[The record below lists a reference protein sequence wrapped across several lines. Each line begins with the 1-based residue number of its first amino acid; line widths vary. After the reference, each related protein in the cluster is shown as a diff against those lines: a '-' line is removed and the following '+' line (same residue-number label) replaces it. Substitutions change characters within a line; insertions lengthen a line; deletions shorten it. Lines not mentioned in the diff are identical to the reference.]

1 MFKKK
6 SADDW
11 NFWDEDEVEII
22 EELQD
27 TEIKPKRRK
36 KKKKVPESD
45 MSIGES
51 VDYLSAESA
60 NIYTKEEGTQ
70 YSKVKI
76 TIFSVFIIIFSLF
89 GIGYSNTDFDEFSK
103 GYVVNYDLH
112 YERQY
117 VDVSDELYDYCL
129 KLKTELK
136 TVMPEMANNSLSTA
150 NAISKMQETLKAKTD
165 KVSRYTEVPQVMAS
179 YNDNLITF
187 SLSSQKML
195 GTILTSYTN
204 SDYMSWA
211 EKAYT
216 DFSDSLQTLEY
227 LRGQINEIIY
237 RNVYGGE
244 D

>member
-1 MFKKK
+1 MFSKRNE
-6 SADDW
+6 DDW
-11 NFWDEDEVEII
+11 NFWDEDETEVID
-22 EELQD
+22 ELED
-27 TEIKPKRRK
+27 KEIKAKHKKKRK
-36 KKKKVPESD
+36 KIPKSE
-45 MSIGES
+45 MGIEGS
-51 VDYLSAESA
+51 VDYLSEDSG
-60 NIYTKEEGTQ
+60 NVYTKEDKPQ

-76 TIFSVFIIIFSLF
+76 SIFSCLIIIVCLL
-89 GIGYSNTDFDEFSK
+89 GMGYLNTDFDEFSQ

-117 VDVSDELYDYCL
+117 VDVSDELYNYCL

-136 TVMPEMANNSLSTA
+136 TVMTEMANNSLSTA
-150 NAISKMQETLKAKTD
+150 NAISKMQDTLKAKTD
-165 KVSRYTEVPQVMAS
+165 KVSRYTEVPQVMSS

-195 GTILTSYTN
+195 GTILSSYTN
-204 SDYMSWA
+204 SDYMLWA

-216 DFSDSLQTLEY
+216 DFCNSLQTLEY

-244 D
+244 N